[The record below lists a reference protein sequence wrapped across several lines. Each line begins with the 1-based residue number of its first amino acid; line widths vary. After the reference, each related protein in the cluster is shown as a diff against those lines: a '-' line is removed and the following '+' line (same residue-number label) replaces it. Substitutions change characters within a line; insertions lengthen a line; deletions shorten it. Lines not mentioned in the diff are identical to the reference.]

1 MDRSNFRLFV
11 FDRLNKR
18 LFYFLDNHLHSCQ
31 FSAMVKRITS
41 FLILISSFGIAQFG
55 SVEVNFDTRLL
66 RSEEK
71 QEIVNLNN
79 DIVRFFTTATWDEAY
94 SDLTIPL
101 HIQIV
106 FEGITAKGNEK
117 IFNCQA
123 LFSNG
128 RDLRFFDKS
137 VQFIYNSGT
146 SLYYDPVLFE
156 PLSGFLAYYANLILA
171 GEIDTYEFRGGN
183 YAYEMARDIALRG
196 SASLYKKGWSTRI
209 NLVDDLNRNIGLRKA
224 RLAWYIAMDL
234 FKEGDIEG
242 TLKKINTMLDGIEQ
256 SFRDL
261 GRDNHTQFFLKTH
274 SERIAKILTMLGRE
288 ELLKDMKELDPDRRE
303 LYQDA
308 LDTISK

>member
-1 MDRSNFRLFV
+1 MGKRRTFLFT
-11 FDRLNKR
+11 F
-18 LFYFLDNHLHSCQ
+18 
-31 FSAMVKRITS
+31 I
-41 FLILISSFGIAQFG
+41 FLISLTFAQFG
-55 SVEVNFDTRLL
+55 SVQVNFDDRLL
-66 RSEEK
+66 RSDEK
-71 QEIVNLNN
+71 QEILNLSN
-79 DIVRFFTTATWDEAY
+79 DIIRFITTTTWDESY

-128 RDLRFFDKS
+128 RDLRYFDKS

-156 PLSGFLAYYANLILA
+156 PLSGFLAYYANLVLA
-171 GEIDTYEFRGGN
+171 GEIDTYEFNGGN
-183 YAYEMARDIALRG
+183 VAYETARDIAIRG
-196 SASLYKKGWSTRI
+196 SGSDYKKGWSTRI
-209 NLVDDLNRNIGLRKA
+209 NLVDDLNRNIGLRKT

-234 FKEGDIEG
+234 FKNGDIEG
-242 TLKKINTMLDGIEQ
+242 TLEEINTMLDGIEQ
-256 SFRDL
+256 SFRDM

-274 SERIAKILTMLGRE
+274 SERIAKILTMLGRK